1 MSDVN
6 SYKIDFKRDREAFH
20 DTHKNESKLWSA
32 SVNLNI
38 VFLLVK
44 RHFDTYDFYVPIK
57 RSVHRTSLP
66 TSVYTCVFLTFY
78 TRFLRHLQLNL
89 IKTEDFKSPFI
100 CFFYFT
106 ATFSYRW
113 FCFILL
119 LQVYVPHFSS
129 ITHFNASIPPFFVV
143 YYSIQ
148 NELK

>member
-57 RSVHRTSLP
+57 LYTGTYTESFP

-78 TRFLRHLQLNL
+78 TQFLRHLQLNL

-113 FCFILL
+113 FCFILFFIHHSFL
-119 LQVYVPHFSS
+119 CFDS
-129 ITHFNASIPPFFVV
+129 PFFCLLFNPKW
-143 YYSIQ
+143 IKITQ
-148 NELK
+148 